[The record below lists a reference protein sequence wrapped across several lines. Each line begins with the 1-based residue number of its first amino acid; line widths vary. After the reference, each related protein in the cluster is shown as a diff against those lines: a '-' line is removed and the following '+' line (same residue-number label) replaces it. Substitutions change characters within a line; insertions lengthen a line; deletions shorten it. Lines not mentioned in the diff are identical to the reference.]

1 MPPIIEELKNKRIAI
16 LGFGKEGQSTYR
28 YIRTYL
34 PDQQVTIADIHPIDT
49 SELTHV
55 KTMFGAHY
63 QELDDFD
70 VIMKSPGIVLTHELP
85 QDKLNSQ
92 TNLFL
97 KHYGHQTIGI
107 TGTKGKS
114 TTASLL
120 HHILKQYRSCVLL
133 GNIGKPA
140 FDQLDMI
147 DQDTIIVYEL
157 SCHQLEYAHYSPHYG
172 VLLNLYEEHLDHYG
186 TYEKYVHAKENIW
199 RNQLKNDTIVL
210 EASLANSKIN
220 SRIIK
225 ASMNDDEADIHI
237 DESTLYINQKEII
250 LQNHDTALL
259 GKHNRY
265 DIAIVFYLA
274 EQWGVSYEQSLI
286 ALKSF
291 TPLAHRLQYVG
302 CYHDLHWYDD
312 SISTICETTI
322 QALIALPKTDTLLL
336 GGMDRGIDYTPLAD
350 YLNNH
355 PIHHVILM
363 YDSGAVLAKL
373 LKIPFTVV
381 TDLKE
386 AVETAKQVSRK
397 NACVLLSPAAASY
410 GFFKNFEERGDCY
423 QKYIQNEA

>member
-16 LGFGKEGQSTYR
+16 LGFGREGKSTYH
-28 YIRTYL
+28 YIRKYL
-34 PDQQVTIADIHPIDT
+34 PDQEVTIADSCPVDT
-49 SELTHV
+49 SMLTKV
-55 KTMFGAHY
+55 KTIIGEHY
-63 QELDDFD
+63 QELADFD
-70 VIMKSPGIVLTHELP
+70 IIMKSPGIVLTHELP
-85 QDKLNSQ
+85 QAKLNSQ

-97 KHYGHQTIGI
+97 KHYGEQTVGI

-120 HHILKQYRSCVLL
+120 YHILRQHYNCVLL

-140 FDQLDMI
+140 FDQLDDI
-147 DQDTIIVYEL
+147 DSDTVIVYEL

-186 TYEKYVHAKENIW
+186 TYEKYVRAKENIW
-199 RNQLKNDTIVL
+199 RNQNTNDTIVL
-210 EASLANSKIN
+210 EAALANPQ
-220 SRIIK
+220 IK
-225 ASMNDDEADIHI
+225 SHVIRASMNDLEADLQA
-237 DESTLYINQKEII
+237 DENTLRIFQDEIV
-250 LQNHDTALL
+250 LHEHDTALL

-265 DIAIVFYLA
+265 DIAVVFYLA
-274 EQWGVSYEQSLI
+274 KQFNVSYEQALA

-291 TPLAHRLQYVG
+291 VPLAHRLQYVG
-302 CYHDLHWYDD
+302 CYHGLHWYDD

-322 QALIALPKTDTLLL
+322 QALKALPKTDTLLL
-336 GGMDRGIDYTPLAD
+336 GGMDRGIDYAPLAD
-350 YLNNH
+350 YLNAH

-363 YDSGAVLAKL
+363 YDSGKVLAQL

-381 TDLKE
+381 DDLQA
-386 AVETAKQVSRK
+386 AVETAKQVSKK

-423 QKYIQNEA
+423 QMYIKNTA